1 MSNEGS
7 GQFRMDARSSLNF
20 ANFEGLDIR
29 KFRLM
34 SRGFEGRGL
43 EPEDVI

>member
-1 MSNEGS
+1 
-7 GQFRMDARSSLNF
+7 LNF

-29 KFRLM
+29 KYLLM

-43 EPEDVI
+43 ESEDIIYQYK